1 MEAFSTILRALVL
14 VIAVLA
20 ASSEQQYGSDV
31 KEAANFAVGFHN
43 RMSNCTYAYKVI
55 AILLN
60 TSQIYPPAR
69 VKYTMT
75 VQVGQTVCKNEPTV
89 NLADCSL
96 QNAEDSKTMTCHFV
110 VMAVPHSDVPS
121 YLLEDQCH

>member
-31 KEAANFAVGFHN
+31 KEAANFAVEFHN
-43 RMSNCTYAYKVI
+43 RISNCTYAYKVI

-60 TSQIYPPAR
+60 TSQVCRQTGPA
-69 VKYTMT
+69 
-75 VQVGQTVCKNEPTV
+75 P
-89 NLADCSL
+89 
-96 QNAEDSKTMTCHFV
+96 
-110 VMAVPHSDVPS
+110 
-121 YLLEDQCH
+121 